1 MTMSDSAPQQPE
13 SLPMPQLSRQPS
25 PNNQSAPCKLRDS
38 CNGCASSKL
47 KCTKEK
53 PTCARCSRRGIV
65 CEYTA
70 SKRSGRTSHFASIS
84 NVQPD
89 RSPRMGN
96 NQTNNTNRTRQES
109 YRSPPVSRTSLLIPP
124 LPSGP
129 SSTTCFSSEQHS
141 LHPSQDLWSSVL
153 SPPAST
159 GSDNGFSSLMP
170 MGNDFNQMF
179 SPGLLSTPDCEVP
192 PGQQS
197 SSNDCMPVDNLGDF
211 LSDRD
216 QFLSNDC
223 SAGLSSSISDFN
235 SILDSSDMEE
245 PPPLHQT
252 TLSVTPPVSNS
263 NEMSSSEHGLFWNQ
277 ELSASGMP
285 GFEAVS
291 SKQHS
296 GCLTIALEF
305 LMGLFVTAPTAC
317 MQPGMQSRTS
327 KPPTIESVI
336 SKNKETI
343 EAISNMMDCPCTQ
356 DDYIVTVLSLI
367 VLKVMAWYSAAA
379 SVKSTPDDAM
389 SWSDPFNDHL
399 KRERQSSFGE
409 QVLHQPQTTEDNDY
423 SRKAAQLVLSELH
436 RVQRLI
442 NLLSKRLEVIRL
454 RNGDSSNSSSGSK
467 ASSVSG
473 SSDPTSLPKR
483 ASTLSGSTFSQL
495 ETDLRKRLRSV
506 SSDTLDILRQE

>member
-1 MTMSDSAPQQPE
+1 
-13 SLPMPQLSRQPS
+13 
-25 PNNQSAPCKLRDS
+25 
-38 CNGCASSKL
+38 
-47 KCTKEK
+47 
-53 PTCARCSRRGIV
+53 
-65 CEYTA
+65 
-70 SKRSGRTSHFASIS
+70 
-84 NVQPD
+84 
-89 RSPRMGN
+89 
-96 NQTNNTNRTRQES
+96 
-109 YRSPPVSRTSLLIPP
+109 
-124 LPSGP
+124 
-129 SSTTCFSSEQHS
+129 
-141 LHPSQDLWSSVL
+141 
-153 SPPAST
+153 
-159 GSDNGFSSLMP
+159 
-170 MGNDFNQMF
+170 
-179 SPGLLSTPDCEVP
+179 
-192 PGQQS
+192 
-197 SSNDCMPVDNLGDF
+197 
-211 LSDRD
+211 
-216 QFLSNDC
+216 
-223 SAGLSSSISDFN
+223 
-235 SILDSSDMEE
+235 
-245 PPPLHQT
+245 
-252 TLSVTPPVSNS
+252 
-263 NEMSSSEHGLFWNQ
+263 MSSSEHGLFWNQ

-291 SKQHS
+291 SKQHT

-317 MQPGMQSRTS
+317 MRPGMQSRTS